1 MIDFHSHILE
11 GLDDGVVS
19 FEEALAVVKEAKK
32 AGFTKII
39 STTHYFPEKK
49 YVANEDVRLQALER
63 LSSGVSG
70 VDFVLGSEIF
80 INGHIDELIKNKEAS
95 TINGSRYILFELPF
109 YSEYR
114 DLRNEILNLI
124 SCGYRLI
131 LAHPERYRIFQDD
144 PRLLEEIIDLGVYL
158 QVNYLSILG
167 FYGKEAQK
175 LANLLFKHN
184 MVAFL
189 GSDVHQ
195 PKRFYP
201 HIDNAIDKIVE
212 IIGENKFLELSDGNI
227 EAVINDE
234 DVEITN
240 YTHIEK
246 NIFGKYR

>member
-19 FEEALAVVKEAKK
+19 FEEALTVVKEARK

-39 STTHYFPEKK
+39 STTHYFPDKN
-49 YVANEDVRLQALER
+49 YVANEEVRRQALQR
-63 LSSGVSG
+63 LSENSSGIE
-70 VDFVLGSEIF
+70 FVLGSEIF
-80 INGHIDELIKNKEAS
+80 VNGHIDELIKNREAS

-109 YSEYR
+109 YNEYR

-124 SCGYRLI
+124 SHGYRLI
-131 LAHPERYRIFQDD
+131 LAHPERYKFFQEN
-144 PRLLEEIIDLGVYL
+144 PRKLEEIIDLGVYL
-158 QVNYLSILG
+158 QANYLSILG

-175 LANLLFKHN
+175 LVNLMLKHD
-184 MVAFL
+184 MISFL
-189 GSDVHQ
+189 GSDVHH

-201 HIDNAIDKIVE
+201 HVNNAVDKIVA
-212 IIGENKFLELSDGNI
+212 IVGKRRFNELSESNI

-234 DVEITN
+234 DVEFTD

-246 NIFGKYR
+246 NIFGRYR